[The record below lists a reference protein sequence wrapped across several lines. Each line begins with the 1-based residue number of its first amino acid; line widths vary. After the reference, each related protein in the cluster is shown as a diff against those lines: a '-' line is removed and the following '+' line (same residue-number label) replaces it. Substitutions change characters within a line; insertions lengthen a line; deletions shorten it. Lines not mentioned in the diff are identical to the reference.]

1 MKKSES
7 IQKLLKATVIRRP
20 THNVKYNMSS
30 SIQLLNPKAES
41 LRRSQALQVNIS
53 AAQGLQLVLASN
65 LGPKG
70 TLKLLVDG
78 SGSLKLTKD
87 GKVLLTEMQIQHPT
101 AVMIA
106 RAATAQ
112 DEITG
117 DGTTTVILL
126 VGELLKQAERFISEG
141 VHPRVIVDGFEI
153 AREASLN
160 YLDQFKQS
168 PESFDREF
176 LLQIARTSLSTK
188 VNSELTE
195 VLTPIVTDA
204 VLNVKKA
211 DERNLDL
218 HMIEIMTMQHG
229 NAKETELIKG
239 LVLDHGA
246 RHPDM
251 PKRIEN
257 AHVLILNVSLE
268 YEKTEVNSGFFYS
281 NAEQREKLVASERKF
296 VDDKLK
302 KIIDLKNEV
311 CELNSNKGF
320 VIINQKGI
328 DPMSLDVL
336 AKNGILALRRAKRR
350 NMERLQ
356 LVCGGEAQNSVDDLS
371 PEILGY
377 SGLVYENAIGED
389 KFTYVTENKDP
400 KSATILIK
408 GSNNH
413 VLQQTKDAI
422 RDGLRSVS
430 NVLKDQA
437 ILPGGGAFWLSC
449 NHHLLNSQESKTF
462 FKGRNKS
469 GIKAF
474 AESLLVI
481 PKTLS
486 ANAGLDVLDTISNCQ
501 DEVAEGHV
509 VGVDLTSGEPMDPS
523 IEGIWDS
530 YRVFRN
536 AISAAIGISSNLLLC
551 DELLKAGR
559 SSLKEGPGGGPG
571 GPQMGAPPMM

>member
-1 MKKSES
+1 
-7 IQKLLKATVIRRP
+7 
-20 THNVKYNMSS
+20 MSL
-30 SIQLLNPKAES
+30 QLLNPKAES
-41 LRRSQALQVNIS
+41 IRRSQALQVNIA
-53 AAQGLQLVLASN
+53 AAQGLQQVLASN

-78 SGSLKLTKD
+78 SGGLKLTKD

-141 VHPRVIVDGFEI
+141 VHPRVIVDGFEL
-153 AREASLN
+153 ARENSLK
-160 YLDQFKQS
+160 YLDIFKQI

-176 LLQIARTSLSTK
+176 LMQIARSSLSTK
-188 VNSELTE
+188 VNQELSD

-204 VLNVKKA
+204 VLTVKES
-211 DERNLDL
+211 DSRNIDL

-229 NAKETELIKG
+229 HSKETELIKG

-257 AHVLILNVSLE
+257 AYVLILNVSLE

-281 NAEQREKLVASERKF
+281 SAEQREKLVASERRF
-296 VDDKLK
+296 VDEKLK
-302 KIIDLKNEV
+302 KIIELKNEV

-356 LVCGGEAQNSVDDLS
+356 LICGGEAQNSVDDLS

-377 SGLVYENAIGED
+377 SGLVYENTIGED
-389 KFTYVTENKDP
+389 KFTYVTENKEP

-437 ILPGGGAFWLSC
+437 ILPGAGAFWLSC
-449 NHHLLNSQESKTF
+449 HNSLLTNKEIL
-462 FKGRNKS
+462 KGRNKS
-469 GIKAF
+469 GVKAF
-474 AESLLVI
+474 AEALLII

-486 ANAGLDVLDTISNCQ
+486 SNAGLDPLETISNCQ
-501 DEVAEGHV
+501 DEILDNHI
-509 VGVDLTSGEPMDPS
+509 VGVDLKSGEPMDPTVD
-523 IEGIWDS
+523 GIWDS

-536 AISAAIGISSNLLLC
+536 AISAATGIASNLLLC

-559 SSLKEGPGGGPG
+559 SSLKDGGAGGPGPG
-571 GPQMGAPPMM
+571 GPPGAPPMGMPPMM